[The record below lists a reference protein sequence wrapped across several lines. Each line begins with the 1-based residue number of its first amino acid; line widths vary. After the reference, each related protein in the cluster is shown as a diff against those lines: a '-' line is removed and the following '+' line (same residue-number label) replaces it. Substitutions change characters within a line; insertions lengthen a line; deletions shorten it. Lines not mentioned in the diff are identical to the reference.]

1 MEVKQIRSR
10 ILEIFSKE
18 CLIEL
23 NKICQNK
30 RIADNNAKVEAV
42 IMCLNKYEIDY
53 VELGPGTNRFAILI
67 DGYVFKIALDK
78 WGVQDNLNELTISE
92 ELQPFVSKTYE
103 CNELILVAE
112 YVTVISRE
120 EFAKK
125 REQMEEILSIISEGY
140 LLGDVGIVP
149 KNFCNWGYRDTG
161 ELVIL
166 DYAYIYRIIGDEM
179 LCSVINEKT
188 GERCGA
194 MLEYDNNFHNM
205 FCPRCR
211 AKYTTID
218 VRRRIPTEHEKHEND
233 MAKQTAYA
241 VTQPLTIFTIEDA
254 ENNSEQT
261 EENNMGKSKLYDGL
275 EETIK
280 ELNESYNAYDEQ
292 DEEDA
297 FLEALNFM
305 DRKHEKEQHQE
316 EESPLDLVA
325 NLINSSGVVESL
337 DVVKMDTD
345 EHGSYVVE
353 SSEIKTED
361 SIIDYSK
368 ETHIFK
374 DENVVNV
381 TTTEKLTSSAI
392 SEDEATDDVAVIPT
406 SEVVITDVQEECE
419 DSFIND
425 IISDPEVLRQRVM
438 INIHSTEEE
447 NEEDIPEENIQEE
460 DNTIDVVEVQQ
471 LSLPIHEKVSD
482 EQEYDDEDD
491 EDEGFVNNSLAEAFA
506 DLGVNIS
513 AEDIESVE
521 VEESETLTFD
531 QEDKNLKMLER
542 IRKASINIATD
553 EK

>member
-275 EETIK
+275 EETIE

-297 FLEALNFM
+297 F
-305 DRKHEKEQHQE
+305 
-316 EESPLDLVA
+316 
-325 NLINSSGVVESL
+325 
-337 DVVKMDTD
+337 
-345 EHGSYVVE
+345 
-353 SSEIKTED
+353 
-361 SIIDYSK
+361 
-368 ETHIFK
+368 
-374 DENVVNV
+374 
-381 TTTEKLTSSAI
+381 
-392 SEDEATDDVAVIPT
+392 
-406 SEVVITDVQEECE
+406 
-419 DSFIND
+419 
-425 IISDPEVLRQRVM
+425 
-438 INIHSTEEE
+438 
-447 NEEDIPEENIQEE
+447 
-460 DNTIDVVEVQQ
+460 
-471 LSLPIHEKVSD
+471 
-482 EQEYDDEDD
+482 
-491 EDEGFVNNSLAEAFA
+491 
-506 DLGVNIS
+506 
-513 AEDIESVE
+513 
-521 VEESETLTFD
+521 
-531 QEDKNLKMLER
+531 
-542 IRKASINIATD
+542 
-553 EK
+553 